1 MNALVRLSP
10 RAFVVPWSDV
20 ERWSVGSFVD
30 TDWRW
35 SPNVVRPLST
45 ALARKLVDVQRDG
58 QVFRLVTL
66 HFNGE
71 MEPRDESATENFKGR
86 LFHADPGDVVYSKI
100 DVRNGA
106 IGIVPEDMGRV
117 CVSSEYPVYAVD
129 PIVADARY
137 VKLLF
142 RTEAFRRKINS
153 MISGASG
160 RKRVQPSDLES
171 IAVPL
176 PALSV
181 QRKIIAAH
189 EVAQQK
195 IDHARE
201 RLVCLV
207 SNLDAELRRVACLD
221 VLNQRWLVARW
232 SDLIA
237 LDMKSA
243 RAAIF
248 RLDNPTFRP
257 LREFAEEATYLVK
270 PWEEP
275 EKDWPVYGVNN
286 KDGVFFSH
294 FQKGNDFNAPYKRI
308 RKDWFFHNPT
318 RSSVGSLGIVPDV
331 PTDAITSPEY
341 QVWRINSGLL
351 PGFVATLI
359 GTQLFIDLIQIHRVG
374 AVKQRLYVENL
385 PANSDSRRAG

>member
-201 RLVCLV
+201 RL
-207 SNLDAELRRVACLD
+207 
-221 VLNQRWLVARW
+221 
-232 SDLIA
+232 
-237 LDMKSA
+237 
-243 RAAIF
+243 
-248 RLDNPTFRP
+248 RL
-257 LREFAEEATYLVK
+257 
-270 PWEEP
+270 
-275 EKDWPVYGVNN
+275 
-286 KDGVFFSH
+286 SC
-294 FQKGNDFNAPYKRI
+294 
-308 RKDWFFHNPT
+308 
-318 RSSVGSLGIVPDV
+318 
-331 PTDAITSPEY
+331 
-341 QVWRINSGLL
+341 
-351 PGFVATLI
+351 
-359 GTQLFIDLIQIHRVG
+359 
-374 AVKQRLYVENL
+374 
-385 PANSDSRRAG
+385 